1 MTLPEA
7 AVLLRIYLGEA
18 DRWEG
23 RPLFEAIVLRA
34 RERGLAGATV
44 LRSPLGYGAASR
56 LHTASILRLS
66 DDLPMVVEVV
76 DEESKV
82 RAFLPEIEAMLDGGL
97 VTLQPVEVLH
107 YCHARKGS

>member
-107 YCHARKGS
+107 YRHARKDS